1 MKKEKVCVIL
11 QARMSSTRLPGKV
24 LKPILNQ
31 PMLALQLERVK
42 KAKKV
47 DEVIVATS
55 TNAED
60 DAIDRL
66 CQKLNINCFRGNLY
80 DVLDRYYQAAKK
92 NQAKHIIRLT
102 GDCPLSCPGLID
114 TILSK
119 HIDTKSEFTSNCEPY
134 TLPSGL
140 DVEIIRFDI
149 LEKVW
154 KKASSDH
161 HREHVTAFIREG
173 NDFFKEN
180 YNYPKDYTDF
190 RLTVDYFED
199 LVLVEKIYEHFY
211 ASNPDFGFLDIFH
224 FLEKHPEIRKINAM
238 HVDKK

>member
-42 KAKKV
+42 KAKKI

-92 NQAKHIIRLT
+92 NQVKHIVRLT

-114 TILSK
+114 TVITK
-119 HIDTKSEFTSNCEPY
+119 HLTTKSEYTSNCEPY

-140 DVEIIRFDI
+140 DVEVVRFDI

-154 KKASSDH
+154 QVATMEH
-161 HREHVTAFIREG
+161 HREHVTAYIREG
-173 NDFFKEN
+173 SDFHKEN
-180 YNYPKDYTDF
+180 YAYPQDFTDF
-190 RLTVDYFED
+190 RLTVDYLED
-199 LVLVEKIYEHFY
+199 LELVEKIYEHFY
-211 ASNPDFGFLDIFH
+211 PSNPNFGFLDIFN
-224 FLEKHPEIRKINAM
+224 FLKENPKIRKINAM
-238 HVDKK
+238 HVCK